1 MASALP
7 SEPRRGV
14 VAAVERQLESMSP
27 RDRKLLAG
35 LVAFVCTAFLV
46 GTWWTLSGIL
56 AARAADVRDAN
67 QKLAQIR
74 VLQGE
79 LAEANATLEAQQARI
94 QQSASQPVGA
104 WVEKLATDAGVLGE
118 LRNVNETSAEVVGGL
133 KQTHYKIELKKSQYD
148 PMLAFLYGLESS
160 GYPAQVELASI
171 KTASGGKDKGKVYDL
186 TLDVVV
192 YSLEE
197 GG

>member
-1 MASALP
+1 MASTLP
-7 SEPRRGV
+7 LEPRRGL
-14 VAAVERQLESMSP
+14 VAAVERQLESLSP
-27 RDRKLLAG
+27 RDRKLLGG
-35 LVAFVCTAFLV
+35 LVAFFATAFLV

-74 VLQGE
+74 ALQGE
-79 LAEANATLEAQQARI
+79 LAAANQTLDAQQARI

-148 PMLAFLYGLESS
+148 PMLTFLYGLESS

-171 KTASGGKDKGKVYDL
+171 KTSSGGKDKGKVYDL

>member
-1 MASALP
+1 MASPLQT
-7 SEPRRGV
+7 EPRRGV
-14 VAAVERQLESMSP
+14 AAAVERQLESMSA
-27 RDRKLLAG
+27 RDRKLLGG
-35 LVAFVCTAFLV
+35 LVAFVSTAFLV
-46 GTWWTLSGIL
+46 GTWWSLSGIL

-74 VLQGE
+74 LLQGE

>member
-1 MASALP
+1 MASPLHT
-7 SEPRRGV
+7 EPRRGV
-14 VAAVERQLESMSP
+14 AAAVERQLESMSA
-27 RDRKLLAG
+27 RDRKLLGG
-35 LVAFVCTAFLV
+35 LVAFVSTAFLV
-46 GTWWTLSGIL
+46 GTWWSLSGIL

-74 VLQGE
+74 LLQGE